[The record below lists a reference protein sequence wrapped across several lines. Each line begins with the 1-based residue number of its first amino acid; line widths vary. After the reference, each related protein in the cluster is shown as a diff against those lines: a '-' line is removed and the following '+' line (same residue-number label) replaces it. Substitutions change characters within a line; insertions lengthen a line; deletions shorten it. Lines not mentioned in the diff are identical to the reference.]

1 MNLYINRYAD
11 DFILGFQYRNEA
23 ERFFKECKEHLNKF
37 GLVLHPDKTR
47 LIAFGRFSAG
57 NQLETKRE
65 TFDFLGFKLI
75 CGRKR
80 LSRKFHVRRL
90 TIKKRLASMLKGIR
104 QKLLRQ
110 RHLPL

>member
-57 NQLETKRE
+57 NQVETKRE
-65 TFDFLGFKLI
+65 TFVTLQPIAVDDSESWSGL
-75 CGRKR
+75 
-80 LSRKFHVRRL
+80 VV
-90 TIKKRLASMLKGIR
+90 
-104 QKLLRQ
+104 
-110 RHLPL
+110 